1 MLDERSYWQR
11 RLSRRTT
18 LRGAGLASGAL
29 ATAALVGCGDD
40 DDDDDGGTPEATQ
53 ALPTQDTTLKPVR
66 GGSLT
71 LVSGGEP
78 RTLDVHF
85 DTFPAN
91 TMITNNTNEGLL
103 RFKADLTGLE
113 TELATAMPEQ
123 PDELTYVFKIPQGVK
138 FQNVEPANGREFTSE
153 DVKYSIERQSTDQ
166 AGKFQHAYFF
176 LKRIASIETPDKYTV
191 RVKMNTAYAPFLSY
205 IASPWTMMINRESV
219 EKWGDLTEHA
229 IGTGPFIFKEWQKNV
244 KVELDRNPDYRV
256 KELPYVDKLTYLIA
270 TDAQVR
276 ATLYIDR
283 KIDAIIVGYNEL
295 SQVNDKRKSDSAYR
309 AVPSQFWR
317 QFRMPPTLAA
327 DSAKGTA
334 AKAYP
339 KPYDDVRVREA
350 VVRAIDSKQALDFV
364 HSGDGVLANG
374 PILPIYPLW
383 ALKDNYQQTDLKK
396 AKELLSAAGMSGG
409 HKDTL
414 VWASQGS
421 TVNDQTAE
429 VLKQQLKE
437 IGWDLTLQPMDT
449 TPYYNKIYAWD
460 YTLAHHVPLNNPD
473 PDENLSAYFGRNSTF
488 FKFHDEAIWEKI
500 DKQAKTVNTPDRQ
513 ALVQEI
519 QKDIIAKH
527 PMKFM
532 YTPNNHNFVDKNVQG
547 WFWPTDLYD
556 GRKAT
561 AWKKA

>member
-1 MLDERSYWQR
+1 M
-11 RLSRRTT
+11 
-18 LRGAGLASGAL
+18 
-29 ATAALVGCGDD
+29 
-40 DDDDDGGTPEATQ
+40 
-53 ALPTQDTTLKPVR
+53 
-66 GGSLT
+66 
-71 LVSGGEP
+71 
-78 RTLDVHF
+78 
-85 DTFPAN
+85 
-91 TMITNNTNEGLL
+91 
-103 RFKADLTGLE
+103 
-113 TELATAMPEQ
+113 
-123 PDELTYVFKIPQGVK
+123 
-138 FQNVEPANGREFTSE
+138 EPANGREFTSE

-176 LKRIASIETPDKYTV
+176 LKRIASIETPDNYTV

-219 EKWGDLTEHA
+219 EKWGDLTETT

-244 KVELDRNPDYRV
+244 KVELDRNPDYQV

-334 AKAYP
+334 AKAARGRRRP
-339 KPYDDVRVREA
+339 RPGSGRARHRFEA
-350 VVRAIDSKQALDFV
+350 GARFRPLRRRC
-364 HSGDGVLANG
+364 LANG
-374 PILPIYPLW
+374 PILPDLPALGAQGQLSTDRPEEGEGTARRGRHERWPPRPSGLGIPGQHGERPDGRSPQAAAEGDRLGSDAPADGHDPL
-383 ALKDNYQQTDLKK
+383 LQQDLRLGLHAGAPRSAQQSRPGRKPLR
-396 AKELLSAAGMSGG
+396 LLRA
-409 HKDTL
+409 
-414 VWASQGS
+414 QF
-421 TVNDQTAE
+421 
-429 VLKQQLKE
+429 
-437 IGWDLTLQPMDT
+437 DLLQ
-449 TPYYNKIYAWD
+449 
-460 YTLAHHVPLNNPD
+460 VPRRGDL
-473 PDENLSAYFGRNSTF
+473 G
-488 FKFHDEAIWEKI
+488 K
-500 DKQAKTVNTPDRQ
+500 DRQ
-513 ALVQEI
+513 AGEDGEHAGAPGARQEI